1 MRGVVS
7 LAAAIALPQ
16 ALADGTPFAQRNMII
31 FLAFSVILVTLVLQG
46 LTLPPLI
53 RALGAIGASGL
64 HQEEKETR
72 RVILQAAI
80 SHLENS
86 RSEASSEDAEIYDDL
101 AQHYRHRVATLVD
114 EGDSSRDGIDPTFH
128 KRFNDL
134 SRELLRVERQAAV
147 QLRNE
152 RRISDEL
159 LRKIEHELDLG
170 EARLMA
176 KSSEGNFE

>member
-1 MRGVVS
+1 
-7 LAAAIALPQ
+7 
-16 ALADGTPFAQRNMII
+16 
-31 FLAFSVILVTLVLQG
+31 
-46 LTLPPLI
+46 
-53 RALGAIGASGL
+53 L
-64 HQEEKETR
+64 HREEKETR

-86 RSEASSEDAEIYDDL
+86 RSEASSEDAEICDDL
-101 AQHYRHRVATLVD
+101 AQHYRHRLATLVD

-152 RRISDEL
+152 RRINDEL

>member
-16 ALADGTPFAQRNMII
+16 TLADGTPFVQRNMII

-53 RALGAIGASGL
+53 RALKVAGASGPNL
-64 HQEEKETR
+64 EETKAR
-72 RVILQAAI
+72 RAILEAAL
-80 SHLENS
+80 SHLEKS
-86 RSEASSEDAEIYDDL
+86 KSETDSEGAEVYEDL
-101 AQHYRHRVATLVD
+101 AQHYRHRLATLAE
-114 EGDSSRDGIDPTFH
+114 EGPSSGGGIDPTFY

-134 SRELLRVERQAAV
+134 SRELLRIERRTAV

-159 LRKIEHELDLG
+159 LRQIEHELDLG
-170 EARLMA
+170 EARLVA
-176 KSSEGNFE
+176 KSS